1 MDTATLCPLSE
12 SEIVAAV
19 AAQRDEAVAFLQ
31 ALVAE
36 PSLLGREA
44 SAQALMKRRF
54 EALGLAVHELVID
67 EAKLRGHPGYSPSI
81 VSYEGRRNVIGIHE
95 PRPAAAAAGAT
106 AEPTRARGRSLILNG
121 HIDVV
126 PVGAER
132 LWTRPPFEPWIDGD
146 RLHGRGAND
155 MKAGIVAYTMAMA
168 ALQRL
173 GFEPAA
179 RVTLQ
184 SVIEEECTG
193 NGALACLL
201 AGHTA
206 DAAIIPEPFDELLS
220 AQLGVMWLTLDVYG
234 VPVHAAV
241 AQTGIG
247 AIEFAQYIVA
257 ELRKLEAQWNAP
269 QHRHPMYCAHDHP
282 INFNLGRI
290 EGGEW
295 SSSVSTHCRADL
307 RLGFYPG
314 VKPAAVRA
322 EVEALIRAAHA
333 AHPAHASV
341 KVDVSY
347 QGFQA
352 EGCVVDLQQPAMR
365 TLMQAH
371 HDITGRPAATR
382 AATATTDVRFFHLY
396 GDIPATCYGPRGAN
410 IHGVDEWVSIDS
422 MQQVTA
428 VLALF
433 IARWCGVVQR
443 TARR

>member
-1 MDTATLCPLSE
+1 MDTLTLCPLTE
-12 SEIVAAV
+12 TEIVAAV
-19 AAQRDEAVAFLQ
+19 AAGRDEAVAFLQ
-31 ALVAE
+31 ALVRE
-36 PSLLGREA
+36 PSLLGQEA
-44 SAQALMKRRF
+44 SAQALMTQRF
-54 EALGLAVHELVID
+54 QQLGLAVHEVVID
-67 EAKLRGHPGYSPSI
+67 EAALRDHPGYSPSLI
-81 VSYEGRRNVIGIHE
+81 SYEGRRNVIGVHE
-95 PRPAAAAAGAT
+95 PRPAAAGGT
-106 AEPTRARGRSLILNG
+106 QVRGRSLIFNG

-132 LWTRPPFEPWIDGD
+132 LWSRPPFEPWIDGD

-155 MKAGIVAYTMAMA
+155 MKAGIVAYTMALQ
-168 ALQRL
+168 ALHRL

-201 AGHTA
+201 AGYTA

-247 AIEFAQYIVA
+247 AIEFAQYLVA
-257 ELRKLEAQWNAP
+257 ELRTLEARWNAP
-269 QHRHPMYCAHDHP
+269 QHRHSLYCQHDHP

-295 SSSVSTHCRADL
+295 SSSVSTHCRVDL

-314 VKPAAVRA
+314 VKPAEVRA
-322 EVEALIRAAHA
+322 EVEALIHRAHAQHA
-333 AHPAHASV
+333 AHRSV
-341 KVDVSY
+341 TVDVSY
-347 QGFQA
+347 HGFQA
-352 EGCVVDLQQPAMR
+352 EGLVVDLQQPAMQ

-371 HDITGRPAATR
+371 HDITGQPAR
-382 AATATTDVRFFHLY
+382 ARASTATTDVRFFHLY
-396 GDIPATCYGPRGAN
+396 GNIPSTCYGPRGAN
-410 IHGVDEWVSIDS
+410 IHGVDEWVSIES

-433 IARWCGVVQR
+433 MARWCGVQR
-443 TARR
+443 RLQP

>member
-1 MDTATLCPLSE
+1 MDTATLCPLTE
-12 SEIVAAV
+12 AEILAAV
-19 AAQRDEAVAFLQ
+19 AAQRDEAVTFLQ
-31 ALVAE
+31 QLVAE
-36 PSLLGREA
+36 PSLLGQEQ

-54 EALGLAVHELVID
+54 EGLGLAVSELVID
-67 EAKLRGHPGYSPSI
+67 EAAIKDHPGYSPSI
-81 VSYEGRRNVIGIHE
+81 VSYDGRVNVIGVHE
-95 PRPAAAAAGAT
+95 PRV
-106 AEPTRARGRSLILNG
+106 ARGRSLILNG

-132 LWTRPPFEPWIDGD
+132 LWSRPPFEPWIDGD
-146 RLHGRGAND
+146 KLHGRGAND
-155 MKAGIVAYTMAMA
+155 MKAGIVAYTMAFQ

-173 GFEPAA
+173 GWQPAA
-179 RVTLQ
+179 RVTMQ

-220 AQLGVMWLTLDVYG
+220 AQLGVMWMTLDVYG

-247 AIEFAQYIVA
+247 AIEFAQYLVA
-257 ELRKLEAQWNAP
+257 ELRKLEAQWNEP
-269 QHRHPMYCAHDHP
+269 QHRHSMYCHHDHP

-295 SSSVSTHCRADL
+295 SSSVSTHCRVDL

-314 VKPAAVRA
+314 VTPAQVRA
-322 EVEALIRAAHA
+322 EVESLIREAHA
-333 AHPAHASV
+333 AHPARASV
-341 KVDVSY
+341 KVEVSY
-347 QGFQA
+347 HGFQA
-352 EGCVVDLQQPAMR
+352 EGLVVDLQQPALQA
-365 TLMQAH
+365 LMQAH

-396 GDIPATCYGPRGAN
+396 GKIPSTCYGPRGAN

-422 MQQVTA
+422 LQQVTA
-428 VLALF
+428 VLALYM
-433 IARWCGVVQR
+433 ARWCGLEPL
-443 TARR
+443 ASSGA

>member
-1 MDTATLCPLSE
+1 MDTATLCPLTE
-12 SEIVAAV
+12 AEILAAV
-19 AAQRDEAVAFLQ
+19 AAQRDEAVTFLQ
-31 ALVAE
+31 QLVAE
-36 PSLLGREA
+36 PSLLGQEQ

-54 EALGLAVHELVID
+54 EGLGLAVSELVID
-67 EAKLRGHPGYSPSI
+67 EAAIKDHPGYSPSI
-81 VSYEGRRNVIGIHE
+81 VSYDGRVNVIGVHE
-95 PRPAAAAAGAT
+95 PRV
-106 AEPTRARGRSLILNG
+106 ARGRSLILNG

-155 MKAGIVAYTMAMA
+155 MKAGIVAYTMAFQ

-173 GFEPAA
+173 GWQPAA
-179 RVTLQ
+179 RVTMQ

-220 AQLGVMWLTLDVYG
+220 AQLGVMWMTLDVYG

-247 AIEFAQYIVA
+247 AIEFAQYLVA
-257 ELRKLEAQWNAP
+257 ELRKLEAKWNEP
-269 QHRHPMYCAHDHP
+269 QHRHSMYCHHDHP

-295 SSSVSTHCRADL
+295 SSSVSTHCRVDL

-314 VKPAAVRA
+314 VTPAQVRA
-322 EVEALIRAAHA
+322 EVESLIREAHA
-333 AHPAHASV
+333 AHPARASV
-341 KVDVSY
+341 KVEVSY
-347 QGFQA
+347 HGFQA
-352 EGCVVDLQQPAMR
+352 EGLVVDLQQPALQA
-365 TLMQAH
+365 LMQAH

-396 GDIPATCYGPRGAN
+396 GKIPSTCYGPRGAN

-422 MQQVTA
+422 LQQVTA
-428 VLALF
+428 VLALYM
-433 IARWCGVVQR
+433 ARWCGLEPL
-443 TARR
+443 ASSGA

>member
-1 MDTATLCPLSE
+1 MDTVTLCPLSAG
-12 SEIVAAV
+12 EIVESV
-19 AAQRDEAVAFLQ
+19 ATQRDEAVQWLQ
-31 ALVAE
+31 ALVRE
-36 PSLLGREA
+36 PSLLGQEQ

-54 EALGLAVHELVID
+54 ADLGLAVQELAID
-67 EAKLRGHPGYSPSI
+67 EAALKAHPGYSPSI
-81 VSYEGRRNVIGIHE
+81 VSYDGRVNVIGVHE
-95 PRPAAAAAGAT
+95 PRT
-106 AEPTRARGRSLILNG
+106 VRGRSLIFNG

-132 LWTRPPFEPWIDGD
+132 LWTRSPFDPWIDGD

-155 MKAGIVAYTMAMA
+155 MKAGIVAYTMAFR

-173 GFEPAA
+173 GWQPAA
-179 RVTLQ
+179 RVTMQ

-206 DAAIIPEPFDELLS
+206 DAAIIPEPFDQVMS
-220 AQLGVMWLTLDVYG
+220 AQLGVMWLTLDIYG

-247 AIEFAQYIVA
+247 AIEFGQYLVA
-257 ELRKLEAQWNAP
+257 ELRTLEAQWNEP
-269 QHRHPMYCAHDHP
+269 QHRHRLYCHHDHP

-295 SSSVSTHCRADL
+295 SSSVSTHCRVDL

-314 VKPAAVRA
+314 VKPAEVRQQ
-322 EVEALIRAAHA
+322 VEELIRRAHA
-333 AHPAHASV
+333 AHRARDSV
-341 KVDVSY
+341 QVEVSY
-347 QGFQA
+347 HGFQA
-352 EGCVVDLQQPAMR
+352 EGLVVDLEQPALR

-371 HDITGRPAATR
+371 HDITGRAVETR

-396 GDIPATCYGPRGAN
+396 GNIPSTCYGPRGAN
-410 IHGVDEWVSIDS
+410 IHGVDEWVSIES
-422 MQQVTA
+422 LQQVTA
-428 VLALF
+428 VLALTL
-433 IARWCGVVQR
+433 ARWCGLER
-443 TARR
+443 C

>member
-1 MDTATLCPLSE
+1 MDTVNLCPLTE
-12 SEIVAAV
+12 AEIVAAV

-31 ALVAE
+31 ALVRE
-36 PSLLGREA
+36 PSLLGQEA
-44 SAQALMKRRF
+44 SAQALMKQRF
-54 EALGLAVHELVID
+54 EALGLDVRELVID
-67 EAKLRGHPGYSPSI
+67 EAKLRGHAGYSPSL
-81 VSYEGRRNVIGIHE
+81 VSYDGRCNVIGVHE
-95 PRPAAAAAGAT
+95 PKAPDGGAAPA
-106 AEPTRARGRSLILNG
+106 ARGRSLILNG

-155 MKAGIVAYTMAMA
+155 MKAGIVAYTMAMQ

-173 GFEPAA
+173 GYEPAA

-201 AGHTA
+201 AGYTA

-220 AQLGVMWLTLDVYG
+220 AQLGVMWVTLDVYG

-247 AIEFAQYIVA
+247 AIEFMQYLVA
-257 ELRKLEAQWNAP
+257 ELRKVEARWNEP
-269 QHRHPMYCAHDHP
+269 RNRHPMFCQHDHP

-314 VKPAAVRA
+314 IKTVDVRH
-322 EVEALIRAAHA
+322 EVRRVIQAAHA

-341 KVDVSY
+341 QVEISY
-347 QGFQA
+347 RGFQA
-352 EGCVVDLQQPAMR
+352 EGLVVDMDQPAML

-371 HDITGRPAATR
+371 RDITGREAGAR
-382 AATATTDVRFFHLY
+382 ASTATTDVRFFHLY
-396 GDIPATCYGPRGAN
+396 GNIPATCYGPRGAN
-410 IHGVDEWVSIDS
+410 IHGVDEWVSIES

-433 IARWCGVVQR
+433 IARWCGVQR
-443 TARR
+443 VLP

>member
-1 MDTATLCPLSE
+1 MDTATLNPLTE
-12 SEIVAAV
+12 GEIVAAV
-19 AAQRDEAVAFLQ
+19 AAQRDEAIAFLQ
-31 ALVAE
+31 ALVRE
-36 PSLLGREA
+36 PSLLGHEA
-44 SAQALMKRRF
+44 SAQALMKQRF
-54 EALGLAVHELVID
+54 EELGLDVSELVID
-67 EAKLRGHPGYSPSI
+67 EAKLRDHPGYSPSI
-81 VSYEGRRNVIGIHE
+81 VSYDGRRNVIGVHE
-95 PRPAAAAAGAT
+95 PRPASAPADGSA
-106 AEPTRARGRSLILNG
+106 PVRGRSLILNG

-155 MKAGIVAYTMAMA
+155 MKGGIVAYTMAMQ

-173 GFEPAA
+173 GVEPAA

-193 NGALACLL
+193 NGALACLV
-201 AGHTA
+201 AGYTA
-206 DAAIIPEPFDELLS
+206 DAAIIPEPWDEILS

-241 AQTGIG
+241 AQTGTG
-247 AIEFAQYIVA
+247 AIEFAQYLVA
-257 ELRKLEAQWNAP
+257 ELRKLEAKWNAP
-269 QHRHPMYCAHDHP
+269 AHRHPMYCAHDHP

-295 SSSVSTHCRADL
+295 SSSVSTHCRVDL

-314 VKPAAVRA
+314 VKPADVRA
-322 EVEALIRAAHA
+322 EVEALVRRAHA
-333 AHPAHASV
+333 EHPAHASV
-341 KVDVSY
+341 QVDVSY
-347 QGFQA
+347 HGFQA
-352 EGCVVDLQQPAMR
+352 EGLVVDLEQPALK

-371 HDITGRPAATR
+371 RDITGRDVDTR

-396 GDIPATCYGPRGAN
+396 GNIPATCYGPRGAN
-410 IHGVDEWVSIDS
+410 IHGIDEWVSIES
-422 MQQVTA
+422 LQQVTA

-433 IARWCGVVQR
+433 IARWCGLQR
-443 TARR
+443 LARRT

>member
-1 MDTATLCPLSE
+1 MQAAESCPLAE
-12 SEIVAAV
+12 RDILAAV
-19 AAQRDEAVAFLQ
+19 AAQRDETVAFLQ
-31 ALVAE
+31 ALVRE
-36 PSLLGREA
+36 PSLLGQEA
-44 SAQALMKRRF
+44 SAQALVKQRF
-54 EALGLAVHELVID
+54 EALGLDVRELVID
-67 EAKLRGHPGYSPSI
+67 EEQLRAHPGYSPSL
-81 VSYEGRRNVIGIHE
+81 VSYDGRRNVIGVHD
-95 PRPAAAAAGAT
+95 PVLRAGAT
-106 AEPTRARGRSLILNG
+106 RGRSLILNG

-146 RLHGRGAND
+146 RLYGRGAND
-155 MKAGIVAYTMAMA
+155 MKAGIVAYTMALQ

-173 GFEPAA
+173 GWEPAA

-193 NGALACLL
+193 NGALACLV
-201 AGHTA
+201 AGYTA
-206 DAAIIPEPFDELLS
+206 DAAIIPEPLDELMS

-247 AIEFAQYIVA
+247 AIEFAQYLVA
-257 ELRKLEAQWNAP
+257 ELRKLEARWNEPA
-269 QHRHPMYCAHDHP
+269 HRHPVYGEHDHP

-290 EGGEW
+290 AGGEW
-295 SSSVSTHCRADL
+295 GSSVSTHCRADL

-314 VKPAAVRA
+314 VKPAQVRA
-322 EVEALIRAAHA
+322 EVEALIRDAHA

-341 KVDVSY
+341 QVEIGY
-347 QGFQA
+347 HGFQA
-352 EGCVVDLQQPAMR
+352 EGLVVDLDQPALR
-365 TLMQAH
+365 ALMQAH
-371 HDITGRPAATR
+371 LDITGRPVGTR

-396 GDIPATCYGPRGAN
+396 GHIPATCYGPRGAN

-433 IARWCGVVQR
+433 VARWCGLQPRVR
-443 TARR
+443 

>member
-1 MDTATLCPLSE
+1 MDTATLCPLTE
-12 SEIVAAV
+12 GEILSAV
-19 AAQRDEAVAFLQ
+19 AAQRDEAVHFLQ
-31 ALVAE
+31 LLVAE
-36 PSLLGREA
+36 PSLLGQEQ

-54 EALGLAVHELVID
+54 EGLGLAVSELVID
-67 EAKLRGHPGYSPSI
+67 EAAIQGHPGYSPSI
-81 VSYEGRRNVIGIHE
+81 VSYDGRVNVIGVHE
-95 PRPAAAAAGAT
+95 PRQV
-106 AEPTRARGRSLILNG
+106 RGRSLILNG

-132 LWTRPPFEPWIDGD
+132 LWTRPPFEPWIAGD

-155 MKAGIVAYTMAMA
+155 MKAGIVAYTMAFQ

-173 GFEPAA
+173 GWQPAA

-247 AIEFAQYIVA
+247 AIEFAQHLVA
-257 ELRKLEAQWNAP
+257 ELRQLEAKWNQP
-269 QHRHPMYCAHDHP
+269 QHRHPMYCHHDHP

-295 SSSVSTHCRADL
+295 SSSVSTHCRVDL

-314 VKPAAVRA
+314 VTPAQVRA
-322 EVEALIRAAHA
+322 EVEALIREAHA
-333 AHPAHASV
+333 AHPAQASV
-341 KVDVSY
+341 KVELSY
-347 QGFQA
+347 HGFQA
-352 EGCVVDLQQPAMR
+352 EGLVVDLQQPALQA
-365 TLMQAH
+365 LMQAH

-396 GDIPATCYGPRGAN
+396 GQIPSTCYGPRGAN

-428 VLALF
+428 VLALYM
-433 IARWCGVVQR
+433 ARWCGLEPL
-443 TARR
+443 APGGA

>member
-1 MDTATLCPLSE
+1 MDTPTARDNLLRSD
-12 SEIVAAV
+12 ILNAV

-31 ALVAE
+31 ALVRE
-36 PSLLGREA
+36 PSLLGQEA
-44 SAQALMKRRF
+44 SAQALMRQRF
-54 EALGLAVHELVID
+54 TQLGLAVQDVVID
-67 EAKLRGHPGYSPSI
+67 DAALRAHPGYSPSI
-81 VSYEGRRNVIGIHE
+81 ISYDGRRNVVGVHE
-95 PRPAAAAAGAT
+95 PRLAPGQQS
-106 AEPTRARGRSLILNG
+106 GRSLIFNG

-155 MKAGIVAYTMAMA
+155 MKAGLVAYTMALQ
-168 ALQRL
+168 ALHRL
-173 GFEPAA
+173 GLEPAA

-193 NGALACLL
+193 NGALACLM
-201 AGHTA
+201 AGYTA

-247 AIEFAQYIVA
+247 AIEFAQYLVG
-257 ELRKLEAQWNAP
+257 ELRELEKRWNAP
-269 QHRHPMYCAHDHP
+269 ANRHPLYCQHEHP

-295 SSSVSTHCRADL
+295 SSSVSTHCRVDL

-314 VKPAAVRA
+314 VKPADVRA
-322 EVEALIRAAHA
+322 EVQALLQRAHA
-333 AHPAHASV
+333 AHSAHASV
-341 KVDVSY
+341 SYEVSY
-347 QGFQA
+347 HGFQA
-352 EGCVVDLQQPAMR
+352 EGLVVDLQQPALQA
-365 TLMQAH
+365 LMQAH
-371 HDITGRPAATR
+371 QDIHGQPAMAR
-382 AATATTDVRFFHLY
+382 ASTATTDVRFFHLY
-396 GDIPATCYGPRGAN
+396 GNIPSTCYGPRGAN
-410 IHGVDEWVSIDS
+410 IHGVDEWVSIES
-422 MQQVTA
+422 MQQVAA

-433 IARWCGVVQR
+433 MARWCGVQ
-443 TARR
+443 ARKTHS

>member
-1 MDTATLCPLSE
+1 MDTLTLCPLTE
-12 SEIVAAV
+12 TEIVDAV
-19 AAQRDEAVAFLQ
+19 AAGQDEAVAFLQ
-31 ALVAE
+31 ALVRE
-36 PSLLGREA
+36 PSLLGQEA
-44 SAQALMKRRF
+44 SAQALMTARF
-54 EALGLAVHELVID
+54 KQLGLAVHELVID
-67 EAKLRGHPGYSPSI
+67 EAALRDHPGYSPSLI
-81 VSYEGRRNVIGIHE
+81 SYDGRRNVIGVHE
-95 PRPAAAAAGAT
+95 PQPAAAGA
-106 AEPTRARGRSLILNG
+106 AQARGRSLIFNG

-132 LWTRPPFEPWIDGD
+132 LWSRPPFEPWIAGD

-155 MKAGIVAYTMAMA
+155 MKAGIVAYTMALQ
-168 ALQRL
+168 ALHRL
-173 GFEPAA
+173 GYEPAA

-201 AGHTA
+201 AGYTA

-247 AIEFAQYIVA
+247 AIEFAQYLVA
-257 ELRKLEAQWNAP
+257 ELRTLEARWNAP
-269 QHRHPMYCAHDHP
+269 QHRHALYCQHDHP

-295 SSSVSTHCRADL
+295 SSSVSTHCRVDL

-314 VKPAAVRA
+314 VKPAEVRA
-322 EVEALIRAAHA
+322 EVEALIQRAHAQHA
-333 AHPAHASV
+333 AHRSV
-341 KVDVSY
+341 TVDVSY
-347 QGFQA
+347 HGFQA
-352 EGCVVDLQQPAMR
+352 EGLVVDLQQPAMQ

-371 HDITGRPAATR
+371 HDITGHPAQAR
-382 AATATTDVRFFHLY
+382 ASTATTDVRFFHLY
-396 GDIPATCYGPRGAN
+396 GNIPSTCYGPRGAN
-410 IHGVDEWVSIDS
+410 IHGVDEWVSIAS

-433 IARWCGVVQR
+433 MARWCGVQRRVQP
-443 TARR
+443 